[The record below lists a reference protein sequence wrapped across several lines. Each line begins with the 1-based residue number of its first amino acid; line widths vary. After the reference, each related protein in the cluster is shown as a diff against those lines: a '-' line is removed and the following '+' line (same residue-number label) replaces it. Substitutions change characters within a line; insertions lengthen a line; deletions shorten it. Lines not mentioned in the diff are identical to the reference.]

1 MSVYTSVSDDE
12 MRTFLTDYDLGDFI
26 SLVGIAQGVTNS
38 NYFLTTSHG
47 RYVLTVFEVLQQHE
61 LPFFS
66 SVKTAF
72 EQSRRCLP
80 GTYHAKRRSFLI
92 LSWQGN
98 RLVWSAAFKVRIRV
112 GRPLGNVLTQVRCW
126 PKCTWRAGIF
136 RCIWKTPAMPPGG
149 MKRQI
154 NCCRY

>member
-61 LPFFS
+61 LPFFLLL
-66 SVKTAF
+66 KQHF
-72 EQSRRCLP
+72 EQSRCCLP
-80 GTYHAKRRSFLI
+80 GTYHAQRWSF
-92 LSWQGN
+92 
-98 RLVWSAAFKVRIRV
+98 
-112 GRPLGNVLTQVRCW
+112 
-126 PKCTWRAGIF
+126 
-136 RCIWKTPAMPPGG
+136 
-149 MKRQI
+149 
-154 NCCRY
+154 